1 MNSKRQQ
8 ISRPGPRSTSKSRSK
23 QPDATPAFANFVIPL
38 AGILTT
44 ITARLY
50 DMAGPTPKSDASE
63 RSPLLSPAKG
73 TDDTAPTG
81 QVKKA
86 ARWATRNAVIVFMS
100 ALILGIVITLCLFFG
115 GKLNTYCSFCQL

>member
-1 MNSKRQQ
+1 MNSERRQK
-8 ISRPGPRSTSKSRSK
+8 SRSRSRATSRSRSK
-23 QPDATPAFANFVIPL
+23 QPDATPAFVNFVIPL

-73 TDDTAPTG
+73 ADDNAMTG
-81 QVKKA
+81 QVKKT
-86 ARWATRNAVIVFMS
+86 ARWVTRNAVIVFMS
-100 ALILGIVITLCLFFG
+100 ALILG
-115 GKLNTYCSFCQL
+115 